1 MFRAY
6 SGDTYSLNPQIWT
19 KHNTLEGVMV
29 MWLSSEWGPVGG
41 KEIFQGEQREDQ
53 SWQTEFKAYKRI
65 TVEN

>member
-1 MFRAY
+1 
-6 SGDTYSLNPQIWT
+6 
-19 KHNTLEGVMV
+19 MV
-29 MWLSSEWGPVGG
+29 MWLSSEWGPVGGG